1 MSSRTTFLE
10 QARHCEGRSPLY
22 AELCRRFADDPVA
35 ARILDRYGEGRGA
48 LALLG
53 GLHFLVLAGDASWDD
68 PLERHE
74 DFLTE
79 YVGRQDVQTNEA
91 QRSWV
96 LLPLFL
102 HAAAG
107 AEAVDVIELGASAG
121 LNLVFDRYRCE
132 YGEGSHG
139 PADAA
144 LVLRGEERRP
154 LPRALFEPRLN
165 IRSRVGIDRA
175 PIDVTTDEGV
185 RLLES
190 FVWPGQDE
198 RVERL
203 HAAIDA
209 VRDDPPPMVAGD
221 LVDVL
226 PGVLDALPPDGL
238 TLVFQT
244 GVFEYIS
251 PDART
256 DVREILE
263 RADRDLAFVASG
275 RPRDEPRA
283 WGMRI
288 YRPGRGHEF
297 AGHADYHGTWLDYD
311 L

>member
-1 MSSRTTFLE
+1 
-10 QARHCEGRSPLY
+10 LY
-22 AELCRRFADDPVA
+22 AQLCRRFADDPVA

-53 GLHFLVLAGDASWDD
+53 GLHFLVLGGEASWED

-79 YVGRQDVQTNEA
+79 YVARQDVQTNEA

-102 HAAAG
+102 HAAGG
-107 AEAVDVIELGASAG
+107 AEVVDVIELGASAG
-121 LNLVFDRYRCE
+121 LNLVFDRYRYE
-132 YGEGSHG
+132 YEEGMRG
-139 PADAA
+139 PEDAA

-154 LPRALFEPRLN
+154 LGRALLERALN

-203 HAAIDA
+203 HAAIEV
-209 VRDDPPPMVAGD
+209 VRAEPPRIVTGD
-221 LVDVL
+221 IADVL
-226 PGVLDALPPDGL
+226 PGLLEALPRDGL
-238 TLVFQT
+238 ALVFQT
-244 GVFEYIS
+244 GVFEYIA
-251 PDART
+251 PDARAR
-256 DVREILE
+256 VREILE
-263 RADRDLAFVASG
+263 RADRDLVFVASG
-275 RPRDEPRA
+275 RPRDEERA

-297 AGHADYHGTWLDYD
+297 AGHADYHGTWLDYE

>member
-1 MSSRTTFLE
+1 MNARAVFEE
-10 QARHCEGRSPLY
+10 QALHCEGRSPLY
-22 AELCRRFADDPVA
+22 AQLCRRFADDPVA

-53 GLHFLVLAGDASWDD
+53 GLHFLVLAGEASWDD

-74 DFLTE
+74 DFLIE
-79 YVGRQDVQTNEA
+79 YVARQDVQTNEA

-102 HAAAG
+102 HAAGG
-107 AEAVDVIELGASAG
+107 AEIVDVIELGASAG

-132 YGEGSHG
+132 YREGSRG

-154 LPRALFEPRLN
+154 LPRLLERQLN

-190 FVWPGQDE
+190 FVWPGQEE

-203 HAAIDA
+203 QAAIEVVRADA
-209 VRDDPPPMVAGD
+209 PRIVGGD
-221 LVDVL
+221 IVDVL
-226 PGVLDALPPDGL
+226 PDLLDELPRDGRA
-238 TLVFQT
+238 LVFQT
-244 GVFEYIS
+244 GVFEYIA
-251 PDART
+251 PDARAR
-256 DVREILE
+256 VREILE
-263 RADRDLAFVASG
+263 RADRDLVFVASG
-275 RPRDEPRA
+275 RPRGGSRA

>member
-1 MSSRTTFLE
+1 M
-10 QARHCEGRSPLY
+10 Y
-22 AELCRRFADDPVA
+22 AQLCRRFADDPVA

-74 DFLTE
+74 DFLIE
-79 YVGRQDVQTNEA
+79 YVARQDVQTNET

-102 HAAAG
+102 HAAGG

-132 YGEGSHG
+132 YGEGSQG
-139 PADAA
+139 PVDAA

-154 LPRALFEPRLN
+154 LPRVLLERPLN

-175 PIDVTTDEGV
+175 PIDLTTDEGV

-198 RVERL
+198 RVQRL
-203 HAAIDA
+203 HAAIEV
-209 VRDDPPPMVAGD
+209 VRADPPRIVADD

-226 PGVLDALPPDGL
+226 PGLLDELPRDGL
-238 TLVFQT
+238 ALVFQT

-251 PDART
+251 PDARA

-263 RADRDLAFVASG
+263 RADRDLVFVASG
-275 RPRDEPRA
+275 RPRGESRA

-288 YRPGRGHEF
+288 YRPGHGHEF
-297 AGHADYHGTWLDYD
+297 AGHADYHGTWLDYE

>member
-1 MSSRTTFLE
+1 
-10 QARHCEGRSPLY
+10 
-22 AELCRRFADDPVA
+22 
-35 ARILDRYGEGRGA
+35 
-48 LALLG
+48 
-53 GLHFLVLAGDASWDD
+53 VLAGEASWDD
-68 PLERHE
+68 PLEGHE
-74 DFLTE
+74 AFLTE
-79 YVGRQDVQTNEA
+79 YVARQDVQTNEA

-102 HAAAG
+102 HAAGG

-121 LNLVFDRYRCE
+121 LNLVFDRYRCA

-139 PADAA
+139 PVDAA

-154 LPRALFEPRLN
+154 LPPALFQRSLN

-175 PIDVTTDEGV
+175 PIDVTTTDGV

-198 RVERL
+198 RVARL
-203 HAAIDA
+203 HAALEV
-209 VRDDPPPMVAGD
+209 VRDDPPRIVAGD
-221 LVDVL
+221 IVDVL
-226 PGVLDALPPDGL
+226 PDLLDELPRDGL
-238 TLVFQT
+238 ALVFQT
-244 GVFEYIS
+244 GVFEYIA
-251 PDART
+251 PDARAR
-256 DVREILE
+256 VREILE

-297 AGHADYHGTWLDYD
+297 AGHADYHGTWLDYE